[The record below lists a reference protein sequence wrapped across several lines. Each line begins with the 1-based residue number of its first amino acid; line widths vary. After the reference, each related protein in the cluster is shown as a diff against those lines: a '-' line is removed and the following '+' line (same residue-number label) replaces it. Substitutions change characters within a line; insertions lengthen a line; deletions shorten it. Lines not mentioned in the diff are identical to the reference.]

1 VVTPLVEVSPDRSD
15 FAKFGETIAA
25 SLVQATQEH
34 ANHAS
39 VLPKQTK
46 QFADDIRSQVAASSS
61 DPSFHTHAS
70 GLMTCE
76 ATQDD
81 IRGNPERKRESRC
94 VMAGRA
100 VNAHKAPTNEVG
112 ILATIDRQY
121 ADEQTSWVEQNR
133 SMHVSAMIGSARLAS
148 MMNIGDKHVALRSKP
163 HGARRRTI
171 CQIAVNL
178 RTFATTTLVSQLLA
192 DFVET

>member
-1 VVTPLVEVSPDRSD
+1 VVTPRVEVSPDRSD
-15 FAKFGETIAA
+15 FAKSGETIAA
-25 SLVQATQEH
+25 SLVQAAQEH

-39 VLPKQTK
+39 VLLKQTK

-81 IRGNPERKRESRC
+81 IRGNPERQRESRC

-112 ILATIDRQY
+112 ILATIDRQC
-121 ADEQTSWVEQNR
+121 ADEQTSVGGTEPKHACQRDDWLD
-133 SMHVSAMIGSARLAS
+133 AIGLDREYWRQAYGALA
-148 MMNIGDKHVALRSKP
+148 
-163 HGARRRTI
+163 
-171 CQIAVNL
+171 
-178 RTFATTTLVSQLLA
+178 
-192 DFVET
+192 

>member
-1 VVTPLVEVSPDRSD
+1 MDKRAGTPDRPFRSIGGQHHAVVTPLVEVSPDRSD

-76 ATQDD
+76 ATQD
-81 IRGNPERKRESRC
+81 
-94 VMAGRA
+94 
-100 VNAHKAPTNEVG
+100 
-112 ILATIDRQY
+112 
-121 ADEQTSWVEQNR
+121 
-133 SMHVSAMIGSARLAS
+133 
-148 MMNIGDKHVALRSKP
+148 
-163 HGARRRTI
+163 
-171 CQIAVNL
+171 
-178 RTFATTTLVSQLLA
+178 
-192 DFVET
+192 